1 MHSIVDSVIRLLF
14 LSSVDVNILK
24 TTFGFFS
31 FTQIVAAIFF
41 SFTVEEAASE
51 ELVVNNGSLSLG
63 VSSTC

>member
-14 LSSVDVNILK
+14 LSRCEYLK
-24 TTFGFFS
+24 NYIWLFF
-31 FTQIVAAIFF
+31 FHTNRGCHFF